1 MSVLMQEKMAV
12 EPVEPVSRGSSS
24 ALVNTPAHSETL
36 VQYEPQEVTKQEV
49 ATDKT
54 VSYGE
59 EATAKATEEQKDSF
73 ELPPRLVLD
82 STPSSPT
89 TSASVSNTS
98 SATCCSSQEEEVPEC
113 ADSKMH
119 TDCKSALKRAK
130 AQPWTEE
137 EHLRFLT
144 GLQKLGKG
152 NWSSVS
158 KYYVPTR
165 TPAQVASHAQKHFM
179 RLSTYYQCQ
188 GGIRKRKS
196 RFSVLDSACAAAGST
211 NQRVLKPANGQVY
224 QPACGWSAASQPKNL
239 LPTTAGWPEQSHFAH
254 QVHPSGTTHYTAY
267 PACYRPTSATKV
279 ASSATTPRGRCPNY
293 VSGPS
298 IRDEPDSADAFSRTC
313 TDGGLFRAS
322 SETEAVDAQ
331 FAAIIALCF
340 PSALSLG
347 EPTTQVKEHLNQSA
361 TKLVTLTS
369 TVYHRGRKCLESLE
383 GLSIVPSVLGFCEDC
398 AGSFLFRLYTSLPK
412 GRSPL
417 VK

>member
-1 MSVLMQEKMAV
+1 MQEKMAV
-12 EPVEPVSRGSSS
+12 DVEPVEPVEHGSSS
-24 ALVNTPAHSETL
+24 ALVITPARTETL

-49 ATDKT
+49 AADKI

-59 EATAKATEEQKDSF
+59 EATAKASEEQKDSF

-158 KYYVPTR
+158 KYFVPTR

-196 RFSVLDSACAAAGST
+196 RFSVLDSACAAAGGT

-224 QPACGWSAASQPKNL
+224 QPAYGWSAACQPKKL
-239 LPTTAGWPEQSHFAH
+239 LPTTAGWPVQSHFAH
-254 QVHPSGTTHYTAY
+254 QVNPSGTTHYTHIL
-267 PACYRPTSATKV
+267 PAIAPRPPPRLQAPPQPLAVAVPTMIAVRVTAMSLIRPMPFHAPVLTAVSSTPAARLKPLTHNLQRSLHSAFQV
-279 ASSATTPRGRCPNY
+279 
-293 VSGPS
+293 
-298 IRDEPDSADAFSRTC
+298 
-313 TDGGLFRAS
+313 
-322 SETEAVDAQ
+322 
-331 FAAIIALCF
+331 LC
-340 PSALSLG
+340 
-347 EPTTQVKEHLNQSA
+347 
-361 TKLVTLTS
+361 
-369 TVYHRGRKCLESLE
+369 R
-383 GLSIVPSVLGFCEDC
+383 
-398 AGSFLFRLYTSLPK
+398 
-412 GRSPL
+412 
-417 VK
+417 